1 MQWVAASAH
10 AYLLTVVL
18 QAQPGGLAA
27 QPPFSL
33 QLTLALSSAAWR
45 AAFCAAWRAERDLL
59 WLMGM
64 VYPAQRQAPCHVS

>member
-45 AAFCAAWRAERDLL
+45 AERDLL